1 MNLLNKFNAIEIA
14 ADTRISEADRVYC
27 QTQQEAYDHARGVLK
42 VMAERSRA
50 DMDEQ
55 VRLLGRNGEDVYE
68 TATYLG
74 KVRPS
79 DFADSLR
86 DSHSLF
92 IGRIFSYFRQT
103 YKVTISE
110 SDAKEVL
117 LPKKPDDSRA
127 YTKEEIQSLSEA
139 VKTYNESLNNLALKY
154 SDILDQVFIQLG
166 GFTFKDKA
174 VQELKDAAHKA
185 GWNSY
190 NGKKAYEQKK
200 AVLSFPG
207 YACHFDGWY
216 EEYHKGEHQIELTDS
231 MKAVVRAL
239 AHFDLG
245 IMSDFPYRFSV
256 LLGYNWKT
264 DDTEMPFHLD
274 KLKSIKCFK
283 NGRVDVR
290 FTSEAYARQFAAE
303 YLGDAV

>member
-42 VMAERSRA
+42 VMAERSKA
-50 DMDEQ
+50 DLDEQ
-55 VRLLGRNGEDVYE
+55 TRLLNQSEQEVYS
-68 TATYLG
+68 TYLG
-74 KVRPS
+74 
-79 DFADSLR
+79 DFKPNRFVDDLQN
-86 DSHSLF
+86 SHSLF

-117 LPKKPDDSRA
+117 LPKKPDGSGA

-139 VKTYNESLNNLALKY
+139 VKAYNESLNNLALKY

-231 MKAVVRAL
+231 MKAVIRAL

-256 LLGYNWKT
+256 LLGYNWRT

-290 FTSEAYARQFAAE
+290 FTSEAYARQFAEE

>member
-1 MNLLNKFNAIEIA
+1 MNLLNKFNAIEIT
-14 ADTRISEADRVYC
+14 ADTRISEADRAYC
-27 QTQQEAYDHARGVLK
+27 QTQQDAYDHARGVLK
-42 VMAERSRA
+42 VMAERSKA
-50 DMDEQ
+50 DLDEQ
-55 VRLLGRNGEDVYE
+55 TRLLNQSEQEVYS
-68 TATYLG
+68 TYLG
-74 KVRPS
+74 
-79 DFADSLR
+79 DFKPNRFVDDLQN
-86 DSHSLF
+86 SHSLF
-92 IGRIFSYFRQT
+92 ISRIFSYFRQT

-117 LPKKPDDSRA
+117 LPKKPDSYRA
-127 YTKEEIQSLSEA
+127 YTKEEIQALTEA
-139 VKTYNESLNNLALKY
+139 TKAYNESLNNLALKY

-190 NGKKAYEQKK
+190 NGKKTYEQKK

-216 EEYHKGEHQIELTDS
+216 EEYHKGEHEIELTEN
-231 MKAVVRAL
+231 MKAVIRAL

-256 LLGYNWKT
+256 LLGYRWRT

-274 KLKSIKCFK
+274 KLKSVKCFK

-290 FTSEAYARQFAAE
+290 FTSEAYARQFAEE